1 MSSII
6 DNIECPNCGT
16 EAHSDFY
23 YKTGEEYVSCNN
35 CGYYSSVTFRR
46 DENGDFVTED
56 GTDNYDFD
64 NLIME
69 ERELKNP
76 YGAYR
81 ISQYDSLGY
90 QCGSLES
97 EEQLISLKEQVEKID
112 NIEYFSVSRFI
123 DGQIVVKHIIDNG
136 PKYDGAG
143 FSEENRLPF

>member
-1 MSSII
+1 
-6 DNIECPNCGT
+6 
-16 EAHSDFY
+16 
-23 YKTGEEYVSCNN
+23 
-35 CGYYSSVTFRR
+35 
-46 DENGDFVTED
+46 
-56 GTDNYDFD
+56 
-64 NLIME
+64 ME

-81 ISQYDSLGY
+81 ISQYDSLGH